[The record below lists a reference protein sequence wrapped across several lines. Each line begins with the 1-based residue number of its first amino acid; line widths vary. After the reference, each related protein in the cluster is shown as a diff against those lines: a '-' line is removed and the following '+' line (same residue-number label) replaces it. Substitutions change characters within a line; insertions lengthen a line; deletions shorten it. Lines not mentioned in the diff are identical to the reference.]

1 LNLKSGIGPTA
12 ATSMKVIPMVK
23 SKTRRILLGLLVA
36 AFTSTAIGLDVVA
49 QRQRH
54 PVKHPAVC
62 GNPNV
67 SCPTTFKFESYD
79 LPFRMP
85 QTAVIYDTDLFYAV
99 MLRSVA
105 SPADNCDNYIPEPDR
120 LAAQILFPNNK
131 VFTSRCAEPGQVS
144 YSNTSAKAQF
154 MAVYAG
160 MNLAEANRMLA
171 TVKASGKFPGASIR
185 RMRAMVNGT

>member
-1 LNLKSGIGPTA
+1 MI
-12 ATSMKVIPMVK
+12 K
-23 SKTRRILLGLLVA
+23 SKAQRAMVGLLLA
-36 AFTSTAIGLDVVA
+36 AITMTAIGSDVVA
-49 QRQRH
+49 QRRRR

-67 SCPTTFKFESYD
+67 SCPSALIFEPYD

-85 QTAVIYDTDLFYAV
+85 QSAVIYDTDLFYAV
-99 MLRSVA
+99 ILKSVV

-120 LAAQILFPNNK
+120 LAAQMLFPNSK
-131 VFTSRCAEPGQVS
+131 VFTSRCGEPGQVS

-160 MNLAEANRMLA
+160 LALAEANRML
-171 TVKASGKFPGASIR
+171 TVVKASGKFPGANLR

>member
-1 LNLKSGIGPTA
+1 MIRSNFSRPSAIIALAIIVAAVIVLQPTA
-12 ATSMKVIPMVK
+12 AQ
-23 SKTRRILLGLLVA
+23 TRR
-36 AFTSTAIGLDVVA
+36 
-49 QRQRH
+49 R

-67 SCPTTFKFESYD
+67 SCPSALTFEPYD

-85 QTAVIYDTDLFYAV
+85 QSAVIYDTDLFYAV
-99 MLRSVA
+99 ILRSVP
-105 SPADNCDNYIPEPDR
+105 SPADNCDNYLPEPDR

-131 VFTSRCAEPGQVS
+131 VFTSRCAVPGQVS

-160 MNLAEANRMLA
+160 MSLAEANRML
-171 TVKASGKFPGASIR
+171 TSVKATGKFPGANIR
-185 RMRAMVNGT
+185 RMRAIVNGT

>member
-1 LNLKSGIGPTA
+1 MI
-12 ATSMKVIPMVK
+12 K
-23 SKTRRILLGLLVA
+23 SKAQRAMVALLLA
-36 AFTSTAIGLDVVA
+36 AITTTAIWSDVVA
-49 QRQRH
+49 QRRR

-67 SCPTTFKFESYD
+67 SCPSALTFEPYD

-85 QTAVIYDTDLFYAV
+85 QSAVIYDTDLFYAV
-99 MLRSVA
+99 ILKSVA

-120 LAAQILFPNNK
+120 LAAQILFPKNK
-131 VFTSRCAEPGQVS
+131 VFTSRCADAGEIS
-144 YSNTSAKAQF
+144 YSNSSPKAQF

-160 MNLAEANRMLA
+160 LTLAEANRMLA
-171 TVKASGKFPGASIR
+171 TVKATGKFPGANLR